1 MNRFSS
7 STPMSFLRSAHRR
20 RPVPVVCLA
29 LVLAGC
35 AATQPT
41 PGPGHLRPGTAAPG
55 APPALVDAPLLPPQP
70 GPGRTKAEQFSVSVH
85 NVDIRN
91 LLFAIARD
99 ARLNLDVHPD
109 LAGTVSINAIDQ
121 TLTEIL
127 DRAALQV
134 NMRYEME
141 GRNLFVMPDSPVL
154 RHYRVDYPN
163 VAREARSAVSASTS
177 IGGTGASGGNSSSSS
192 LANTSNNKFWETLTQ
207 NIRDLLRETDKV
219 LPEGAEGAAA
229 PAAVAAAPAT
239 PASGAA
245 APVVVQPAAAPARF
259 RESASVIA
267 NPETGVIS
275 VRATYRQH
283 MRVREFM
290 DRVMN
295 SAGRQVMIEATIV
308 EVNLSDEYQQGIN
321 WTLFRRGLPLMQVGP
336 AGTSMPSGV
345 PVSGVIPSMASFT
358 PTYTSAS
365 GLTQIAA
372 ALRLLE
378 SFGNTKV
385 LSSPKIS
392 ALNNQAALLK
402 VTEDLVYFTLA
413 ANYTP
418 GQSGSPAT
426 FTITS
431 TPNTVSVG
439 LVMSVMPQVG
449 ESDQVTLM
457 LRPTL
462 SRVVGYVEDP
472 AVPIYLAQ
480 ARSGGIDVSEVTSR
494 IPQIQTREME
504 SVIKVR
510 SGDTAV
516 LGGLM
521 REDVSS
527 STDQTPLVGSLPG
540 IGELFKYKKRS
551 NSKSE
556 LVIFLRPTV
565 VNSASLTGDYQA
577 FEPQLSEALRPM
589 PERMQN
595 IQPLEPGARSLP

>member
-1 MNRFSS
+1 
-7 STPMSFLRSAHRR
+7 
-20 RPVPVVCLA
+20 
-29 LVLAGC
+29 
-35 AATQPT
+35 
-41 PGPGHLRPGTAAPG
+41 
-55 APPALVDAPLLPPQP
+55 
-70 GPGRTKAEQFSVSVH
+70 
-85 NVDIRN
+85 
-91 LLFAIARD
+91 
-99 ARLNLDVHPD
+99 
-109 LAGTVSINAIDQ
+109 
-121 TLTEIL
+121 
-127 DRAALQV
+127 
-134 NMRYEME
+134 
-141 GRNLFVMPDSPVL
+141 
-154 RHYRVDYPN
+154 
-163 VAREARSAVSASTS
+163 
-177 IGGTGASGGNSSSSS
+177 
-192 LANTSNNKFWETLTQ
+192 
-207 NIRDLLRETDKV
+207 
-219 LPEGAEGAAA
+219 
-229 PAAVAAAPAT
+229 
-239 PASGAA
+239 
-245 APVVVQPAAAPARF
+245 
-259 RESASVIA
+259 
-267 NPETGVIS
+267 
-275 VRATYRQH
+275 
-283 MRVREFM
+283 
-290 DRVMN
+290 
-295 SAGRQVMIEATIV
+295 
-308 EVNLSDEYQQGIN
+308 VNLSDEYQQGIN

-345 PVSGVIPSMASFT
+345 PVSGIIPSMASFT
-358 PTYTSAS
+358 PTYKNAA
-365 GLTQIAA
+365 GFTQIAA